1 MSAIALRGRGRG
13 RPDLSAAG
21 GKFSAYDLL
30 EAIIDPGK
38 EISDQYGATNFK
50 MKDGSVISGRIMNL
64 SEDRYQVNTDM
75 MNPSSNTLVDV
86 NDLASIEPSRISM
99 MPAGLINTMS
109 KDDVFDLLAYLISP
123 AIRSILLLRM
133 RWLGP
138 IRTIIKTRMH

>member
-1 MSAIALRGRGRG
+1 MAGAGACYVCHRFKGEGG
-13 RPDLSAAG
+13 AVGPDLSAAG

-109 KDDVFDLLAYLISP
+109 KDDVFDLLAYLISAGDPKHP
-123 AIRSILLLRM
+123 AF
-133 RWLGP
+133 
-138 IRTIIKTRMH
+138 KK